1 MRGVANVHPMTAEMA
16 LQLGRALAYLV
27 RSGPHRH
34 RIVVG
39 KDTRLSGYMLEQAI
53 ASGICSMGVDVM
65 LSGPLPTPGIAF
77 LTESMRADAGV
88 VISASHNPYQDN
100 GIKFFSR
107 DGFKLPDELELQ
119 IERLVLDGDE
129 GDAGAQDFRALR
141 PTATRIGKA
150 KRIDDAIGRYVVFLK
165 SLFPKDLTL
174 DGLTVV
180 VDCAH
185 GAAYHVAPAVFEELG
200 AKVIPIGVKPDGT
213 NINDGCGAIHPEG
226 MARAIQ
232 KHGADLGLALDG
244 DADRVILAD
253 EQGRVVDGDAIMA
266 LVGRDLIRQGTLAKR
281 TVVATVMSNL
291 GLERALAP
299 VKGRVVR
306 TAVGDRYVVEEMRRS
321 GYNFGGEQSGHLIF
335 LDHVTTGDGV
345 AAALNVLAVM
355 QREGRPLSEL
365 ARCFEPVPQALVNVA
380 VREKRPLAELPAVA
394 RAIARGREGAR
405 GGGARPRP
413 VLRDREQG
421 PRARRGAGREADPRA
436 RRGDRGRAAQGAR
449 VAPARSRGRATRPGA
464 RFWVRFPA
472 CPLASASTSTTSRRS
487 ASPAARST
495 PTRWPPRCSRSSAAP
510 TRSPS
515 TCARTAGTSR
525 SGTSRSCAA
534 PSRPGSTSRWPRRRR
549 W

>member
-1 MRGVANVHPMTAEMA
+1 MTAEMA
-16 LQLGRALAYLV
+16 LQLGRALAFLV

-107 DGFKLPDELELQ
+107 DGFKLPDELEAR
-119 IERLVLDGDE
+119 IERLVLDGED
-129 GDAGAQDFRALR
+129 DAGAEDFRGLR

-165 SLFPKDLTL
+165 SLFPKGLTL
-174 DGLTVV
+174 DGLVVV

-185 GAAYHVAPAVFEELG
+185 GAAHRVAPEVFEELG
-200 AKVIPIGVKPDGT
+200 AKVITLGVKPDGK
-213 NINDGCGAIHPEG
+213 NINDGCGAVHPEG
-226 MARAIQ
+226 MARSIQ
-232 KHGADLGLALDG
+232 KHGAHLGLALDG

-281 TVVATVMSNL
+281 TVVATVMSNI

-321 GYNFGGEQSGHLIF
+321 GFNFGGEQSGHLIF

-380 VREKRPLAELPAVA
+380 VREKRALSELPSVG
-394 RAIARGREGAR
+394 RAIAAVERALGADGR
-405 GGGARPRP
+405 
-413 VLRDREQG
+413 VL
-421 PRARRGAGREADPRA
+421 
-436 RRGDRGRAAQGAR
+436 
-449 VAPARSRGRATRPGA
+449 
-464 RFWVRFPA
+464 VRF
-472 CPLASASTSTTSRRS
+472 
-487 ASPAARST
+487 
-495 PTRWPPRCSRSSAAP
+495 
-510 TRSPS
+510 
-515 TCARTAGTSR
+515 
-525 SGTSRSCAA
+525 SGTENKARILVEGTDAKRIRGQA
-534 PSRPGSTSRWPRRRR
+534 EAIADEIRKALG
-549 W
+549 